1 MKKITIILLLVLM
14 NIIPI
19 KTYANSLNTTI
30 SGSNNV
36 TAGSKFTV
44 TFAINNTKDVQGI
57 QTRINFNSS
66 HFSIVNPTNLIS
78 NSSGGFTSSNNS
90 YNASWT
96 EYRSGNLSFLRIEF
110 QTLSGF
116 TPGTTSTISM
126 SNTFIAQGNPPIQ
139 LPGNPS
145 SLTITSL
152 APLSSTNTLS
162 SISING
168 SNLSGFSSNTTS
180 YTLPSTQDDSI
191 TINAVRTD
199 SKSTL
204 SGTGTFSLRYGS
216 NRFNLTV
223 RSESGATRTY
233 SINVNRPDLRGDN
246 TNIKSITIGDQ
257 VLTWNSD
264 LSRNILLIPN
274 STSNGTLGIELE
286 ESTSTVTS
294 STDFDFSVGDNTVE
308 IVVQSEKGTVS
319 THVIKVVRAN
329 DQGAFPDAY
338 TSTQLKHVLIDGTI
352 YLIQQGKIT
361 IPYNIET
368 PELVFVAEHELTKI
382 EVPEI
387 PPFAFGD
394 NNVVLEV
401 NAFDGTSETITVN
414 FHREDQMEPVTLE
427 ELLSNIES
435 YPVNTLSFFYE
446 GFITDEE
453 TLTILRTINK
463 PLRIFVST
471 SSVSGYWL
479 ISNENIDL
487 LKDIDFGI
495 EEDASI
501 EFEQSIG
508 FITHSNFRFKE
519 ASFSQPMSFT
529 ITQLPQLQKYSS
541 LHGYQVT
548 TEGLVLLETW
558 EILPLSSVIEVGGPL
573 HLVVSPYLI
582 EIPEE
587 PFDIRLFYIGVGAAA
602 LGWLLWLIGVVRY
615 SKLKRKFLKSKKG
628 VL

>member
-1 MKKITIILLLVLM
+1 MKKIIFTLLLVISTM
-14 NIIPI
+14 SPI
-19 KTYANSLNTTI
+19 QIHANTPGSSI
-30 SGSNNV
+30 SGNTNV
-36 TAGSKFTV
+36 TAGSRFSL
-44 TFAINNTKDVQGI
+44 TFAITNTSNLVGI
-57 QTRINFNSS
+57 ESRINYNSTY
-66 HFSIVNPTNLIS
+66 FSIVNATNLVTGMDNPFNVTNGRYF
-78 NSSGGFTSSNNS
+78 NSFPASPQSGTV
-90 YNASWT
+90 
-96 EYRSGNLSFLRIEF
+96 SFVRVEF
-110 QTLSGF
+110 ATRTAF
-116 TPGTTSTISM
+116 TPGTKSDISM
-126 SNTFIAQGNPPIQ
+126 SNTFVTQGTTESPVA
-139 LPGNPS
+139 S
-145 SLTITSL
+145 RTVTITSL
-152 APLSSTNTLS
+152 TPLSSTNTLS
-162 SISING
+162 SITING
-168 SNLSGFSSNTTS
+168 NNLSGFSPSTTS
-180 YTLPSTQDDSI
+180 YTLPNTQDDSI

-199 SKSTL
+199 DKSTL

-233 SINVNRPDLRGDN
+233 TINVNRPDLRGDN
-246 TNIKSITIGDQ
+246 TKIKSITIGEQ
-257 VLTWNSD
+257 ILTWNND

-274 STSNGTLGIELE
+274 STSNASLKIELE

-294 STDFDFSVGDNTVE
+294 STDFDFSVGDNTIE
-308 IVVQSEKGTVS
+308 IVVRSEKGTTQ
-319 THVIKVVRAN
+319 THTIKVVRAN
-329 DQGAFPDAY
+329 EQDLFPDSY

-361 IPYNIET
+361 VPYNIET

-382 EVPEI
+382 DVPEI
-387 PPFAFGD
+387 SPFVFGD
-394 NNVVLEV
+394 NNVVLEIT
-401 NAFDGTSETITVN
+401 AFDGTTETVTIN
-414 FHREDQMEPVTLE
+414 FHREDQMEPVSLE
-427 ELLSNIES
+427 ELLTNIES

-463 PLRIFVST
+463 PLRLFVSS

-479 ISNENIDL
+479 LSNENIDL

-548 TEGLVLLETW
+548 AEGLVLLETW
-558 EILPLSSVIEVGGPL
+558 EVLPLSSVIEVGGPL

-587 PFDIRLFYIGVGAAA
+587 PFDIRLFYAGVGAAA
-602 LGWLLWLIGVVRY
+602 LGWLFWLIGVVRY

>member
-1 MKKITIILLLVLM
+1 MKKLIVTLLVLM
-14 NIIPI
+14 STFTPLQIH
-19 KTYANSLNTTI
+19 ANTASGSI
-30 SGSNNV
+30 SGSTNV
-36 TAGSKFTV
+36 TAGTQFTL
-44 TFAINNTKDVQGI
+44 TFAIANGTNVEGVESV
-57 QTRINFNSS
+57 INFDST
-66 HFSIVNPTNLIS
+66 HFSIVSSENL
-78 NSSGGFTSSNNS
+78 GSNNTTFFNKS
-90 YNASWT
+90 NNKYADIWT
-96 EYRSGNLSFLRIEF
+96 GSPKSGTVQFLRIRFEAR
-110 QTLSGF
+110 SGF
-116 TPGTTSTISM
+116 SVGTKSTISM
-126 SNTFIAQGNPPIQ
+126 TNNFIIQ
-139 LPGNPS
+139 NGSRVSVPNRS
-145 SLTITSL
+145 IELTSI
-152 APLSSTNTLS
+152 APLSTVNTLS
-162 SISING
+162 SITING
-168 SNLSGFSSNTTS
+168 NNLSGFSSNITS

-382 EVPEI
+382 VVPEI
-387 PPFAFGD
+387 PPFVFGD
-394 NNVVLEV
+394 NNVVLEIT
-401 NAFDGTSETITVN
+401 AFDGTTETVTIN
-414 FHREDQMEPVTLE
+414 FHREDQMQPVSLE
-427 ELLSNIES
+427 ELLTNIES

-453 TLTILRTINK
+453 TLTILRTLNK
-463 PLRIFVST
+463 PLRLFVST

-479 ISNENIDL
+479 LSNENIDL

-495 EEDASI
+495 EEDASV

-508 FITHSNFRFKE
+508 FITHSNFKFNE
-519 ASFSQPMSFT
+519 ANFVQPMSFT
-529 ITQLPQLQKYSS
+529 LTQLPQLQKYTT
-541 LHGYQVT
+541 LYGYQMT
-548 TEGLVLLETW
+548 AEGLVLLETW
-558 EILPLSSVIEVGGPL
+558 EVLPLSSVIEVGGPL

-587 PFDIRLFYIGVGAAA
+587 PFDIRLFYAGVGAAA
-602 LGWLLWLIGVVRY
+602 LGWLFWLIGVVRY

>member
-1 MKKITIILLLVLM
+1 MKKIIFTLLLVISTM
-14 NIIPI
+14 SPI
-19 KTYANSLNTTI
+19 QIHANTPGSSI
-30 SGSNNV
+30 SGNTNV
-36 TAGSKFTV
+36 TAGSRFSL
-44 TFAINNTKDVQGI
+44 TFAITNTSNLVGI
-57 QTRINFNSS
+57 ESRINYNSTY
-66 HFSIVNPTNLIS
+66 FSIVNATNLVTGMDNPFNVTNGRYF
-78 NSSGGFTSSNNS
+78 NSFPASPKSGTV
-90 YNASWT
+90 
-96 EYRSGNLSFLRIEF
+96 SFVRVEF
-110 QTLSGF
+110 ATRTAF
-116 TPGTTSTISM
+116 TPGTKSDISM
-126 SNTFIAQGNPPIQ
+126 SNTFVTQGTTESPVA
-139 LPGNPS
+139 S
-145 SLTITSL
+145 RTVTITSL
-152 APLSSTNTLS
+152 TPLSSTNTLS

-233 SINVNRPDLRGDN
+233 TINVNRPDLRGDN

-338 TSTQLKHVLIDGTI
+338 TSKQLKHVLIDGTI

-548 TEGLVLLETW
+548 AEGLVLLETW